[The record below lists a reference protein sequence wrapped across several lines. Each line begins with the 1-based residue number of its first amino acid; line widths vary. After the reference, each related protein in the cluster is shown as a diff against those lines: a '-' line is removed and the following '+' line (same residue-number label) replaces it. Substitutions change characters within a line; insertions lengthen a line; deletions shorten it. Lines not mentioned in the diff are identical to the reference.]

1 MVRTFIIIIGL
12 ILASS
17 VLADSTDV
25 HSIGYKLEKIEK
37 GWNRLELDDNLLMN
51 MSSINTYIRINLIDS
66 TNDTLEV
73 PFIIESSKE
82 QDSTVRI
89 PVEIINKTTKDGRN
103 YYTLVADSTQIISN
117 LEFSFSGRNNLGKAS
132 LEGSNNRKDWVM
144 ISDSLLF
151 GDRINNHQKISSRT
165 IYDLQTLYK
174 YYRLS
179 TEDTKSNLKSVFYEK
194 IFSTNPKYRKVQI
207 NHLKY
212 RTDKKKNR
220 TIYRFGLNGRLPIH
234 YMMMDIENKYDY
246 NRNANLFALTDSF
259 QTDKGIKYNYK
270 LIETFKFSTDD
281 STNYTFSFP
290 DHYQYYKLV
299 IENGNDPPLKI
310 KRMTAYRHEYFLKAR
325 FDREGEGYIKIA
337 EKGRIPYYEIE
348 KFKSRI
354 PKDMNEMK
362 LGDKLEVQISREEV
376 EPVLEDKLWLWIIML
391 FSVLAIGYFTVK
403 ISKEE
408 KKK

>member
-144 ISDSLLF
+144 ISDSLL
-151 GDRINNHQKISSRT
+151 
-165 IYDLQTLYK
+165 
-174 YYRLS
+174 
-179 TEDTKSNLKSVFYEK
+179 
-194 IFSTNPKYRKVQI
+194 
-207 NHLKY
+207 
-212 RTDKKKNR
+212 
-220 TIYRFGLNGRLPIH
+220 
-234 YMMMDIENKYDY
+234 
-246 NRNANLFALTDSF
+246 
-259 QTDKGIKYNYK
+259 
-270 LIETFKFSTDD
+270 
-281 STNYTFSFP
+281 
-290 DHYQYYKLV
+290 
-299 IENGNDPPLKI
+299 
-310 KRMTAYRHEYFLKAR
+310 
-325 FDREGEGYIKIA
+325 
-337 EKGRIPYYEIE
+337 
-348 KFKSRI
+348 
-354 PKDMNEMK
+354 
-362 LGDKLEVQISREEV
+362 
-376 EPVLEDKLWLWIIML
+376 LWIELTTIRRFQVERFM
-391 FSVLAIGYFTVK
+391 ICRHFTNTIV
-403 ISKEE
+403 
-408 KKK
+408 